1 MTAVVFMKVS
11 GTQIDAKVLASKSIL
26 MGMST
31 RVSINNPSLKV
42 MVSTDGL
49 KVTTMKD
56 SGSRVR
62 DMEKDSGKLTLVKC
76 MMAIGTKVRHMAMAL
91 WTGLMEIL
99 IQATGLSARSMAME
113 KRS

>member
-11 GTQIDAKVLASKSIL
+11 GTQIDARVLASKSIL

-62 DMEKDSGKLTLVKC
+62 DMGKGYGKLILVRY
-76 MMAIGTKVRHMAMAL
+76 MMVIGTKVKHMGMGP
-91 WTGLMEIL
+91 WTCLMGTP
-99 IQATGLSARSMAME
+99 IQATGLSARSMAMGR
-113 KRS
+113 RS